1 MSRFKLFAVMQMAL
15 MSIMHSPKL
24 SAEEKQDQSKALNRR
39 SGGIIFSNGPIP
51 SRLPNQRQRRKLDR
65 QMNRH

>member
-1 MSRFKLFAVMQMAL
+1 

-24 SAEEKQDQSKALNRR
+24 SAEEKQEKSKALNRR
-39 SGGIIFSNGPIP
+39 SGGMLFSSGPIP
-51 SRLPNQRQRRKLDR
+51 SKLPNQRQRRKLDR